1 MKTMKIIGA
10 FVLGLLLMPLFQSP
24 LMGRNALPKSAESTA
39 RRLLSAYKNCDR
51 AAALKVASPAV
62 VRKIFKNCRK
72 GEANWEYMG
81 CDKEGKGYSCSYR
94 YEGGGV
100 NLRVVK
106 NSKGYRAVS
115 VGFIAD

>member
-1 MKTMKIIGA
+1 MKTIKIIGA
-10 FVLGLLLMPLFQSP
+10 FVLSLLLMPLFQSP
-24 LMGRNALPKSAESTA
+24 LIGRGRLPKSAETTA
-39 RRLLSAYKNCDR
+39 RQLLSAYKSCNR
-51 AAALKVASPAV
+51 AAARKVASPAV
-62 VRKIFKNCRK
+62 VRKIFKNCRP

-106 NSKGYRAVS
+106 QGNGYRAVS